1 MSKQVNYGDNLFF
14 LQDMVRVLKNGL
26 TLDIDSAYFLDKV
39 VEDLLFI
46 DTALSKIFAKLK
58 ENTHLIER
66 NEYLRSLMLAK
77 SSFSDLLED
86 LAESKIGRDFNL
98 ELFLEKFRKIITQH
112 RQDINEIQ
120 DLLST
125 EEDSIHTGEVV
136 SGEEIAF
143 LLQDEIHD
151 D

>member
-1 MSKQVNYGDNLFF
+1 
-14 LQDMVRVLKNGL
+14 MVRVLKNGL

-66 NEYLRSLMLAK
+66 NEYLRNLMLAK

-86 LAESKIGRDFNL
+86 LAESKIGLDFSCRMKLTMTN
-98 ELFLEKFRKIITQH
+98 R
-112 RQDINEIQ
+112 
-120 DLLST
+120 
-125 EEDSIHTGEVV
+125 
-136 SGEEIAF
+136 
-143 LLQDEIHD
+143 
-151 D
+151 